1 MFSFLIGIF
10 PLYNWNDFL
19 FLIGIFSFFLTFR
32 VLYFS
37 FWNCTLLLKSKYS
50 CYFFMIFL
58 KIRYS
63 LAVMERYAVLVGQI
77 IPRTMDTQWRHESKK
92 YEYLGWCVRQNMLRP
107 YLKIWEWEL
116 IFGRAVKAISSPGV
130 RSPWII
136 PLWILILTYSCIEIY
151 EQAYQWSLIT
161 PVLTLWNTYLYKR
174 PNDTILNSR
183 KYLHICMQLHCVL
196 RTCLLW

>member
-1 MFSFLIGIF
+1 MEWFSFFWLQCF
-10 PLYNWNDFL
+10 FFSNWNISL

-63 LAVMERYAVLVGQI
+63 LAVMEWYAVLVGQI

-92 YEYLGWCVRQNMLRP
+92 YEYLGWCGRQNMLRP
-107 YLKIWEWEL
+107 YLNIWEWEW
-116 IFGRAVKAISSPGV
+116 IFGRAVKASVV
-130 RSPWII
+130 RGLSDQTQNPKSEKFGDFLYIFVTWINELI
-136 PLWILILTYSCIEIY
+136 FVKKIRIGRFKSDCWNVMKLSWNFKPL
-151 EQAYQWSLIT
+151 
-161 PVLTLWNTYLYKR
+161 
-174 PNDTILNSR
+174 
-183 KYLHICMQLHCVL
+183 
-196 RTCLLW
+196 